1 MRFAPR
7 NIGPLKAVSIGVGPF
22 LLAAF
27 LQASPTQTAP
37 GQNFKKSLASLK
49 KIDDFPLYVMRFV
62 GDYAFKEQLKKGDR
76 PEAHSRPVLPKK
88 LAAWACSCFSISDG
102 QGRVIFGRNFD
113 WLEHPALL
121 LFADPPEGYASVSM
135 VDISYLGYDRGDLFK
150 KDLGRLQ
157 ETPYF
162 PFDGMNEYGLA
173 VGMMAVPHAEG
184 GRDPRKTTIDDL
196 QAIRLMLD
204 YAKSVK
210 EAATLLGGYNV
221 SFGSGPPVH
230 YFVADAAG
238 DSAAIEFI
246 DDKMQVLRYKTRFQV
261 ATNFILFPIPP
272 QNSQTSCWRYNK
284 IYETLFHA
292 QNGLSPAEAMSL
304 LKDVSQSGTNTPT
317 IWSMVYDLAAKNVH
331 VAMGRNYGQVHLLSL
346 RLKNETE

>member
-1 MRFAPR
+1 MRFPAR
-7 NIGPLKAVSIGVGPF
+7 NIRAVKAVSIWIGSF

-27 LQASPTQTAP
+27 LQSSPTQLAS
-37 GQNFKKSLASLK
+37 GQDFKKSLESLK

-62 GDYAFKEQLKKGDR
+62 GDYAFKEQLKKGGR
-76 PEAHSRPVLPKK
+76 PEAHTRPVLPKK
-88 LAAWACSCFSISDG
+88 LAAWACSCFSISNG
-102 QGRVIFGRNFD
+102 QGQAIFGRNFD
-113 WLEHPALL
+113 WFGHPALL
-121 LFADPPEGYASVSM
+121 LFTDPPEGYASVSM
-135 VDISYLGYDRGDLFK
+135 VDLSYLGYGRGDLFK
-150 KDLGRLQ
+150 KDLGRLR

-162 PFDGMNEYGLA
+162 PFDGMNEHGLA

-184 GRDPRKTTIDDL
+184 GTDPGKTTIDDL

-204 YAKSVK
+204 YAKNVK

-246 DDKMQVLRYKTRFQV
+246 DHRMQVLRNKRRFQM

-272 QNSQTSCWRYNK
+272 QNCRTSCWRYNK
-284 IYETLFHA
+284 IYETLSHA
-292 QNGLSPAEAMSL
+292 QNGFSPAEAMSL
-304 LKDVSQSGTNTPT
+304 LKNVSQSGTNTPT
-317 IWSMVYDLAAKNVH
+317 IWSMVYDLAAKNIH

-346 RLKNETE
+346 R